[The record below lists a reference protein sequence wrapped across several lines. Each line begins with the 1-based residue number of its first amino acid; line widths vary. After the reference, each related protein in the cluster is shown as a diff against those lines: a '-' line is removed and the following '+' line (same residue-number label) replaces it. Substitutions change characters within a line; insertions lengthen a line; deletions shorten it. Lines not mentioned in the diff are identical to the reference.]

1 MIGAVSARAAL
12 FVTVPSQTPRGSAV
26 RSATCHTGLVQT
38 RLLRSRNRHTF
49 QSVSFRSANRRT
61 VLTCAAIDPIDTK
74 GDAPGKAAVERPS
87 HAEESRTLVELAKT
101 CFLATASAELDGH
114 PFGSMVDLAC
124 DEQGRPIFV
133 ISTLSGH
140 TKDLAKDMRCSVT
153 VQQPTFEGI
162 QDGRVT
168 VVGNVTKVKEDEV
181 AATKEIFMK
190 KHPEAFWAEFADF
203 SVWRMDTILK
213 VRYVGGFGRAGS
225 VSAEAYSAALPDPVA
240 AFTPMIAGH
249 MNADHK
255 DAIMAMLDHYGSLK
269 VDDAQIVYLDKLG
282 MDIMVTQ
289 GEESWKQRL
298 PFVEPALDRKSVKDV
313 MVTMTKT
320 AAKAAAANKA
330 EE

>member
-1 MIGAVSARAAL
+1 MTFASA
-12 FVTVPSQTPRGSAV
+12 
-26 RSATCHTGLVQT
+26 
-38 RLLRSRNRHTF
+38 
-49 QSVSFRSANRRT
+49 
-61 VLTCAAIDPIDTK
+61 DPIDTK
-74 GDAPGKAAVERPS
+74 GDAPGKAAVDRPS
-87 HAEESRTLVELAKT
+87 HAEESRTLIELAKT
-101 CFLATASAELDGH
+101 CFVATASAELDGH

-153 VQQPTFEGI
+153 VQQPAFAGI

-168 VVGNVTKVKEDEV
+168 VVGNVTKVKDAEV
-181 AATKEIFMK
+181 AQTKEIFMK

-203 SVWRMDTILK
+203 SVWRMDEILK

-225 VSAEAYSAALPDPVA
+225 VSAERYAEASPDPVA

-255 DAIMAMLDHYGSLK
+255 DAIVAMLDHYGSLK
-269 VDDAQIVYLDKLG
+269 VDDAQIVYLDKMG
-282 MDIMVTQ
+282 MDIAVKQ

-298 PFVEPALDRKSVKDV
+298 PFVSPALDRKSVKDV
-313 MVTMTKT
+313 MVEMTKT

-330 EE
+330 SEAEE